1 MNSTHHEV
9 EHTENRAYVLR
20 FISLICCFT
29 VFSGIV
35 LAKTD
40 DC

>member
-1 MNSTHHEV
+1 MNSTFHEV
-9 EHTENRAYVLR
+9 EHMENRAYALR
-20 FISLICCFT
+20 LISLICCVT

>member
-9 EHTENRAYVLR
+9 EHTENRAYVPR
-20 FISLICCFT
+20 FINVICCVT